1 MSQTG
6 LRSPFDLS
14 SPPSPTA
21 RWLAA
26 AALLVSAS
34 CAQGDDSDVTCDD
47 GQSLCASVCVD
58 TLTDP
63 DHCGACGSACASGQR
78 CEDGACVGDRSGGQ
92 GGDDGGEDTDGGFD
106 GAGGQLCAPGLVACD
121 GGCVDLDVDRRHCG
135 GCGQACAADERCEG
149 GACVC
154 DAGLE
159 ACDGGCVDLTSD
171 PHHCGGCEIRC
182 AHNQTCTDGACLCND
197 GLVDCDGKCVD
208 LTRNPQHCGECGAAC
223 GPGLICQ
230 EGTCACLVGDY
241 EDIGGEVPQVVTGST
256 LGAETYFGLAC
267 VAAGSTEIV
276 YRFTAEAAGN
286 YRFDTA
292 GSSYDTAIGLL
303 GFDVCDER
311 ACNDDRGGRP
321 EASATVSLE
330 EGEAILVVVTG
341 YNGAQGDFVLR
352 IDETMP
358 PMCPAGTIE
367 PTLPQTITGDTTLL
381 GDAVAPSCGSVE
393 TPDASYTFTAPRAGR
408 YIFDTAGSEY
418 NTVLELRNGSCT
430 GSVIVCND
438 NAGDSEQARAIA
450 NLSAGQ
456 TVVAIVDGI
465 EGDSGPFTLTV
476 TEYVPPP
483 CPELTLGTTFPQ
495 TVTGTTAIMDRVS
508 SLSAPCASGGGPEA
522 TYAFTAPAEALY
534 TFDTFG
540 STFDTVLHVHD
551 GTCSG
556 PNLGCNDDAS
566 GLQSQV
572 KVRLREGQTVVVV
585 VDGYSTTSSGDYTLN
600 VTQTFLPP
608 CPEIDLGSTVPQ
620 TVTGT
625 TAGAVDIMS
634 STCGGAGASE
644 VTYAFTAPSL
654 GTYIFDTF
662 GSTFNTVLYAR
673 DVDCSGAVLKCNGDA
688 GGGVQSR
695 LTMDLDE
702 GQTVLLVIDGSSASA
717 SGEFTLT
724 AQRYDGGGTCSTP
737 IDLGSTVPQVV
748 TGSTAEQPESV
759 TPACGASNAPDMVYS
774 FTAPDD
780 GLYVF
785 NTFGSSFDT
794 ILQVYDERCSGT
806 SLGCNDDAG
815 GPQSRVF
822 VELVAGQTVFL
833 VVDGRSTNR
842 GDYVLQVDRFD
853 GEGTCATP
861 IDLGSELPLT
871 RTGSTAGQPHLASPS
886 CVSTSTASEMVFTY
900 TAPADGSYV
909 ISTVGSSYDTVLH
922 VHSDGCRGSTLSC
935 NDDSGGGGTSRLT
948 LRLTAGQVITIV
960 VDGYST
966 ASGDFTLNISAAP
979 R

>member
-14 SPPSPTA
+14 RPPSSTA
-21 RWLAA
+21 RWLTA

-34 CAQGDDSDVTCDD
+34 CAQGDDSDLTCDD
-47 GQSLCASVCVD
+47 GLSLCASVCVD
-58 TLTDP
+58 TQADP
-63 DHCGACGSACASGQR
+63 DHCGACGSVCATGRR
-78 CEDGACVGDRSGGQ
+78 CEAGACIGGGGE
-92 GGDDGGEDTDGGFD
+92 GGDAAGEDTDGGS
-106 GAGGQLCAPGLVACD
+106 GGLLCAPDLAACD
-121 GGCVDLDVDRRHCG
+121 GGCVDLRVNPRHCG
-135 GCGQACAADERCEG
+135 GCGHACAADERCEG

-171 PHHCGGCEIRC
+171 PHHCGGCDTRC
-182 AHNQTCTDGACLCND
+182 AHNGTCSDGACLCNE

-208 LTRNPQHCGECGAAC
+208 LMRSPEHCGECGAAC
-223 GPGLICQ
+223 GPGLVCQ
-230 EGTCACLVGDY
+230 AGTCACLVGDY
-241 EDIGGEVPQVVTGST
+241 EDIGGAVPQVLTGST

-267 VAAGSTEIV
+267 LAAGSSEIV
-276 YRFTAEAAGN
+276 YRFTAEEAGN

-311 ACNDDRGGRP
+311 ACNDDRGGP

-341 YNGAQGDFVLR
+341 YNGAQGDFALR
-352 IDETMP
+352 IDRTVP
-358 PMCPAGTIE
+358 PVCPAGNIE
-367 PTLPQTITGDTTLL
+367 PTLPQTVTGDTTLL
-381 GDAVAPSCGSVE
+381 GDAVVPSCGSVD

-408 YIFDTAGSEY
+408 YIFDTAGSAY
-418 NTVLELRNGSCT
+418 NTVLELRSGSCT
-430 GSVIVCND
+430 GSVIACND
-438 NAGDSEQARAIA
+438 NTGDTEQSRAA
-450 NLSAGQ
+450 ATLSAGQ

-465 EGDSGPFTLTV
+465 DGDSGPFTLNV
-476 TEYVPPP
+476 IEYVPPP
-483 CPELTLGTTFPQ
+483 CPEHTLGSTFPQ

-508 SLSAPCASGGGPEA
+508 ALSSPCASGGGPEA
-522 TYAFTAPAEALY
+522 TYAFTAPADALY

-540 STFDTVLHVHD
+540 TSFDTVLHVHD
-551 GTCSG
+551 ATCSG
-556 PNLGCNDDAS
+556 PNLGCNDDTS
-566 GLQSQV
+566 GVQSQV
-572 KVRLREGQTVVVV
+572 KVRLREGQTVVAV
-585 VDGYSTTSSGDYTLN
+585 VDGYAATSSGAYTLN
-600 VTQTFLPP
+600 VSQTAIPP
-608 CPEIDLGSTVPQ
+608 CPEIDLGTTVPQ

-625 TAGAVDIMS
+625 TAGAVDIMN
-634 STCGGAGASE
+634 STCGGANASE
-644 VTYAFTAPSL
+644 VTYAFTAPSA

-662 GSTFNTVLYAR
+662 GSSFNTVLYAR

-695 LTMDLDE
+695 LTMDLAE
-702 GQTVLLVIDGSSASA
+702 GQTILLVIDGSSASA

-759 TPACGASNAPDMVYS
+759 TPACGVSSAPEMIYS
-774 FTAPDD
+774 FTAPDN
-780 GLYVF
+780 GIYIF

-794 ILQVYDERCSGT
+794 ILQVYDGSCAGT
-806 SLGCNDDAG
+806 PLRCNDDAG
-815 GPQSRVF
+815 GPQSRVT
-822 VELVAGQTVFL
+822 VDLVAGQTVL
-833 VVDGRSTNR
+833 VVVDGRSTNR

-853 GEGTCATP
+853 GMGTCATP
-861 IDLGSELPLT
+861 IDLGSELPVT
-871 RTGSTAGQPHLASPS
+871 RTGNTAGLPNSVTPS
-886 CVSTSTASEMVFTY
+886 CATASTASEMAFTY

-909 ISTVGSSYDTVLH
+909 ISTIGSSYDTVLH
-922 VHSDGCRGSTLSC
+922 VHSNRCRGRTLSC
-935 NDDSGGGGTSRLT
+935 NDDSGGGGTSRMTLT
-948 LRLTAGQVITIV
+948 LTAGQVITIV
-960 VDGYST
+960 VDGYNS
-966 ASGDFTLNISAAP
+966 ASGNFTLNISAAP

>member
-1 MSQTG
+1 M
-6 LRSPFDLS
+6 RSPFDLS
-14 SPPSPTA
+14 RPLSPTA
-21 RWLAA
+21 RWLTA

-34 CAQGDDSDVTCDD
+34 CAQGDDSDLTCDD
-47 GQSLCASVCVD
+47 GLSLCASVCVD
-58 TLTDP
+58 TQADP
-63 DHCGACGSACASGQR
+63 DHCGACGGVCAAGQR
-78 CEDGACVGDRSGGQ
+78 CEAGACTGDGGSGGE
-92 GGDDGGEDTDGGFD
+92 GGDAAGEDTDGGS
-106 GAGGQLCAPGLVACD
+106 GGLLCAPDLAACD
-121 GGCVDLDVDRRHCG
+121 GGCVDLHVDPRHCG
-135 GCGQACAADERCEG
+135 GCGHACAADERCEG
-149 GACVC
+149 GACAC
-154 DAGLE
+154 DGGLE

-171 PHHCGGCEIRC
+171 PHHCGGCETRC
-182 AHNQTCTDGACLCND
+182 AHNETCTDGACLCNE

-208 LTRNPQHCGECGAAC
+208 LMRSPAHCGECGAAC
-223 GPGLICQ
+223 GPGLVCQ
-230 EGTCACLVGDY
+230 AGTCACLVGDH
-241 EDIGGEVPQVVTGST
+241 EDIGGAVPQVVTGST

-267 VAAGSTEIV
+267 VAAGSSEIV
-276 YRFTAEAAGN
+276 YRFTAEEAGN

-311 ACNDDRGGRP
+311 ACNDDRGGP

-352 IDETMP
+352 IDRTVP
-358 PMCPAGTIE
+358 PACPAGNIE
-367 PTLPQTITGDTTLL
+367 PTLPQTVTGDTTLL
-381 GDAVAPSCGSVE
+381 GDAVTPSCGSVD

-408 YIFDTAGSEY
+408 YIFDTAGSAY
-418 NTVLELRNGSCT
+418 DTVLELRSGSCT
-430 GSVIVCND
+430 GSVIACND
-438 NAGDSEQARAIA
+438 NTGDAEQSRAVA
-450 NLSAGQ
+450 TLSAGQ

-465 EGDSGPFTLTV
+465 DGDSGPFTLNV

-483 CPELTLGTTFPQ
+483 CPEHTLGSTFPQ
-495 TVTGTTAIMDRVS
+495 TVTGTTAIMDRESALS
-508 SLSAPCASGGGPEA
+508 SPCSGGGGPEA

-540 STFDTVLHVHD
+540 TSFDTVLHVHD
-551 GTCSG
+551 ATCSG
-556 PNLGCNDDAS
+556 PNLGCNDDTS

-585 VDGYSTTSSGDYTLN
+585 VDGFASTSSGAYTLN
-600 VTQTFLPP
+600 VSQTVIPP
-608 CPEIDLGSTVPQ
+608 CPEIDLGTAVPQ

-625 TAGAVDIMS
+625 TAGAVDIMN

-644 VTYAFTAPSL
+644 VTYAFTAPSA

-662 GSTFNTVLYAR
+662 GSSFNTVLYAR

-695 LTMDLDE
+695 LTMDLAE
-702 GQTVLLVIDGSSASA
+702 GQTILLVIDGSSASA

-759 TPACGASNAPDMVYS
+759 TPACGVSNAPEMVYS
-774 FTAPDD
+774 FTAPDN
-780 GLYVF
+780 GIYIF

-794 ILQVYDERCSGT
+794 VLQVYDGSCAGT
-806 SLGCNDDAG
+806 PLRCNDDAG
-815 GPQSRVF
+815 GPQSRLTVN
-822 VELVAGQTVFL
+822 LVAGQTVL
-833 VVDGRSTNR
+833 VVVDGRSTNR

-853 GEGTCATP
+853 GVGTCATP

-871 RTGSTAGQPHLASPS
+871 TTGSTAGQPNSIAPS
-886 CVSTSTASEMVFTY
+886 CAAASTASETVFTY

-909 ISTVGSSYDTVLH
+909 ISTIGSSYDTVLH
-922 VHSDGCRGSTLSC
+922 VHSDGCTGSTLSC
-935 NDDSGGGGTSRLT
+935 NDDSGGLGTSRMTLT
-948 LRLTAGQVITIV
+948 LTAGQVITIV
-960 VDGYST
+960 VDGYNS
-966 ASGDFTLNISAAP
+966 ASGNFTLNISAAA